1 MTRGLVAGVQQGWD
15 TGTQYDFSARDR
27 LMLNPIRIN
36 SALSRRQLFHGA
48 AAALG
53 TWALPSKVQ
62 AAVVRTPTHDQ
73 PQEIGPYPPE
83 WLPDGVRSR
92 FVHGING
99 LRLHVLEAGFESPGR
114 PAVLLLHGF
123 PELAYS
129 WRSVMVPLAEAG
141 YHVIAPDQR
150 GYGRTTGWEADYDRG
165 LDSFRRL
172 NVVRDALG
180 LVSAFGYG
188 SVASVIGHDFGSPI
202 AAWCA
207 VTRPDVFR
215 SVALMS
221 APFGGTPTLPF
232 DTADNEPQTA
242 GIAGPNIYDDLAAL
256 SRPRKH
262 YQRYYNTREANP
274 NMWHPPQGLH
284 AFLRAYYHYKSADWR
299 GNRPYPLAGRTA
311 EEWAKM
317 PTYYIMD
324 LADGMAESVAPYMP
338 SETEVN
344 ANEWLSEAALA
355 VYSNEYSRTG
365 FQGGLNW
372 YRSGGIGGPEMQL
385 YAGRTI
391 DQPSIFIAGASDWGS
406 YQSPGALDR
415 MQNQACMDF
424 RGLHLVTGA
433 GHWVQQEQSEETS
446 RLLIDFLRDV

>member
-1 MTRGLVAGVQQGWD
+1 
-15 TGTQYDFSARDR
+15 
-27 LMLNPIRIN
+27 
-36 SALSRRQLFHGA
+36 
-48 AAALG
+48 
-53 TWALPSKVQ
+53 
-62 AAVVRTPTHDQ
+62 
-73 PQEIGPYPPE
+73 
-83 WLPDGVRSR
+83 
-92 FVHGING
+92 
-99 LRLHVLEAGFESPGR
+99 
-114 PAVLLLHGF
+114 
-123 PELAYS
+123 
-129 WRSVMVPLAEAG
+129 MVPLAEAG
-141 YHVIAPDQR
+141 YHVIAPDVR
-150 GYGRTTGWEADYDRG
+150 GYGRTTGWSADYDTD
-165 LDSFRRL
+165 LSPFRAL
-172 NVVRDALG
+172 NKVRDALG
-180 LVSAFGYG
+180 LVLAFGYR
-188 SVASVIGHDFGSPI
+188 SVAAVIGHDAGSPL

-207 VTRPDVFR
+207 VSRPDIFPAV
-215 SVALMS
+215 VMMS
-221 APFGGTPTLPF
+221 APFSGTPTLPF
-232 DTADNEPQTA
+232 DTANDPSQTT
-242 GIAGPNIYDDLAAL
+242 IIDRDSIYDDLAAL
-256 SRPRKH
+256 PRPRKH

-338 SETEVN
+338 SEAEIN
-344 ANEWLSEAALA
+344 ANQWLSEAALA

-415 MQNQACMDF
+415 MQNQACTDF